1 MARFLEFSFN
11 FDFKQ
16 LVCNILTL
24 SNPLNTD
31 KIHTYSLLHTG
42 FISAYILDIDLILDF
57 SQFHPKLLYYRQKG
71 HENCVIIRVPCPYS
85 TWSCTIKAR
94 GLDFLLFVIPSSLAE
109 NEQRKPFPTAF
120 C

>member
-1 MARFLEFSFN
+1 MGRVREFSFD

-16 LVCNILTL
+16 LVTYLLAVTLLILT
-24 SNPLNTD
+24 
-31 KIHTYSLLHTG
+31 KFIHIQCYWFHTY
-42 FISAYILDIDLILDF
+42 IQDIGLILDF